1 NNVNVQ
7 GYGPI
12 APWHETLDIRADVAK
27 VVLTGAVSKGENT
40 SGVFSDPEQPVGKVR
55 TLLAFS
61 GSSLALLS
69 RRLWLSLIMK
79 STLML
84 SFGLFSFGLIK
95 WCDPLSGGNVEG
107 NGWLV

>member
-1 NNVNVQ
+1 MW
-7 GYGPI
+7 GSGPI
-12 APWHETLDIRADVAK
+12 ALWLETLDIRADVAK

-61 GSSLALLS
+61 GSSLALS
-69 RRLWLSLIMK
+69 SGRLWLSLIMK
-79 STLML
+79 LTQDPSL
-84 SFGLFSFGLIK
+84 GLFLFGLIK